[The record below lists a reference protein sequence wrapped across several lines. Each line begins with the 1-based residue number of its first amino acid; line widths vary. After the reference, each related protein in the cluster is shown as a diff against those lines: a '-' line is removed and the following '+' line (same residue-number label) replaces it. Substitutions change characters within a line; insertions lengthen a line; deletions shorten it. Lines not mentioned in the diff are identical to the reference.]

1 MYKEYEDIIIMTK
14 EFNKKYFFFLLN
26 VDKNIPHGFW
36 MATVATRFCLAHE
49 MAHLYAGHCQL

>member
-1 MYKEYEDIIIMTK
+1 MTK